1 VVSLRYERRIRFCL
15 VLWCQGYACHQL
27 FGIVVHNPHI
37 DLFDILLLYLY
48 GGTLW
53 QGGTF
58 KGIGE
63 NQLRSAL
70 AAVRDTVTVT
80 NILEE
85 ENYND
90 CPACDGP
97 FASPGVSH
105 DGLMK
110 VKSRLPRSTAN
121 HATEEGRTVSHNTF
135 GALYA
140 HCMTS
145 HAGN

>member
-1 VVSLRYERRIRFCL
+1 MVGVVVY
-15 VLWCQGYACHQL
+15 YA
-27 FGIVVHNPHI
+27 HI
-37 DLFDILLLYLY
+37 DLFDILLLHLH
-48 GGTLW
+48 GGTLL
-53 QGGTF
+53 QGSTF

-135 GALYA
+135 GTLCASRCGQLTFFFLFFTKWLIR
-140 HCMTS
+140 CK
-145 HAGN
+145 